1 MTMFNLGATALNTGS
16 YYGSGYSSVGG
27 YSATGNRVASSM
39 NLQRVARDIAQGYNA
54 DIEVIALYLQQGDTS
69 KALSLYESLIDD
81 VKESTDGYGY
91 QLSDGQI
98 TSILNQAYA
107 NATGQSFTTSAVDGA
122 HSPFVT
128 GLLEGIP
135 VIGLLNRGSS
145 DAETLSKVT
154 GTDTRIVD
162 KVAEY
167 AGSLVP
173 GAAAGAAVV
182 AGTALVASSPIV
194 VPAVLIG
201 AGIGAAIGAGQ
212 TFLKDVLGF

>member
-1 MTMFNLGATALNTGS
+1 MTMFNLGAATLNTGS
-16 YYGSGYSSVGG
+16 YFGSGYSSVGG

-39 NLQRVARDIAQGYNA
+39 NLQRVSRDIAQGYNS
-54 DIEVIALYLQQGDTS
+54 DLEVINLYLQQGDTS
-69 KALSLYESLIDD
+69 KALALYESLMDD

-107 NATGQSFTTSAVDGA
+107 NATGQSFTASAVEGA

-135 VIGLLNRGSS
+135 IIGLLNRGSS

-154 GTDTRIVD
+154 GTETRFVD

-167 AGSLVP
+167 AGSAIP
-173 GAAAGAAVV
+173 GAAVGAAVCTMV
-182 AGTALVASSPIV
+182 PIPGVGTVLGGVIGG
-194 VPAVLIG
+194 AVG
-201 AGIGAAIGAGQ
+201 VGQAI
-212 TFLKDVLGF
+212 LKDLLGF